1 MHLVVVVYTYSQWQG
16 SAHFEETMLVA
27 PEYKVRD
34 SPEINKLEKEKIM
47 KSKILYCV
55 IPAVLLSISASKTWA
70 EDTAGPADADTSA
83 PVDCSTAKDDISTL
97 QHEKEKTS
105 DKAVGGIFAFTPIGL
120 VANVATGG
128 DKMDKDQKLSAEEY
142 NKAIDE
148 RIAQI
153 KAACADSLSSG
164 DDTE

>member
-1 MHLVVVVYTYSQWQG
+1 
-16 SAHFEETMLVA
+16 
-27 PEYKVRD
+27 
-34 SPEINKLEKEKIM
+34 M
-47 KSKILYCV
+47 KSKIIYGV
-55 IPAVLLSISASKTWA
+55 IPAVLFSIGASQVWA

-105 DKAVGGIFAFTPIGL
+105 KKAVGGIFAFTPIGL
-120 VANVATGG
+120 VANAATGG

-153 KAACADSLSSG
+153 KAACSDALAP
-164 DDTE
+164 DDPTE